1 MGTQKQVIQI
11 DAQINTHLGNL
22 NDTVAKLKK
31 GISDGVTKMDLSKG
45 TGKALSS
52 YIRQFKDEYDEFQK
66 YIKTDGAGKS
76 FVDFDDSGKA
86 VASGKRLLKVFEDI
100 QEVMKGINSKDAA
113 GFDKLFPQGKIGD
126 ADGLLKVLEKVEPKL
141 KELQEKQALR
151 ITLTGDITSIESKLT
166 QLKTELAEDNKLQID
181 VSSATTKLEEATKQV
196 DELQKKLQTSLQGKI
211 GEAQKELTTAQ
222 TERASKEQQIRS
234 NRAVMDQTG
243 VHFDKK
249 GGIRYGDMSKAG
261 WQNNTSRPKA
271 ERDAALNA
279 IEQYE
284 TTAAA
289 TASLEAELAQ
299 IDAKIAATTKN
310 LTNLNALAA
319 KISSPEGMSSVE
331 GGELTTAGVEVEQVE
346 KVTKALEEQRQAQ
359 ENLNKARA
367 QETAR
372 AQKQG
377 EVETLTADLETKKK
391 QVEQLGEA
399 IAKLSEKAN
408 LSELTEKLKDLGFD
422 EVTED
427 SLKSEEGIK
436 RIKEALNGM
445 SGERLEKVKTELKN
459 MGIIA
464 EDTNG
469 DIKLAAGA
477 LQKFDDN
484 RGALTRTQQDMENLK
499 NRMLD
504 FFSLTNTVQLFKR
517 AVTQAFNTV
526 KELDAVM
533 TETAVVTDFSVGD
546 MWDKLPEYSTEA
558 NKLGASISSLYQATT
573 LYYQQGL
580 ETEAAMSVGIET
592 MKMARIAGMEATE
605 ATQAMTAA
613 LRGFNME
620 VNEMNATR
628 VNDVYSEL
636 AAITAADTEQI
647 ATAMTK
653 TASIAAS
660 ANMEFETTA
669 ALLAQIIETTQEAP
683 ETAGTAMKTII
694 ARFTEVKS
702 LFSEGQLTGKDE
714 EGESI
719 DINKIDKALS
729 SVGISLKDFLNGQKG
744 IDDIFLE
751 LASKWDTLDL
761 ATQRYIA
768 TTAAGSRQQS
778 RFIAMMSDYGR
789 TMELVSAAN
798 NSAGASQRQFDK
810 TQESLEAKL
819 QKLKNA
825 WDQFT
830 MGIANSDLIKGGVD
844 MLTKILNIVNTLID
858 KLSGGSGL
866 IKGVLSLGAAFMGLS
881 AGESALNGIL
891 KFVSN
896 HTTLGSLPS
905 FENFKKGDNTK
916 TIFGSLKGFFTGI
929 PGTFSKFKEDRNKI
943 KLLKATN
950 SEELK
955 SAEANAG
962 GLYKA
967 YSKIGALLSNPYFW
981 GAAAAVTA
989 VAIIAKT
996 IDRYVESEKEKR
1008 KRLENQVEV
1017 SKEAEKNARST
1028 RDSLKADISSLR
1040 NLENGFDKLARGTSE
1055 WKEQLIQA
1063 NQQAI
1068 ELLEKYEGLQLETGA
1083 YGQLTI
1089 SEESYQKVQEQLLER
1104 AYKAQAQQASASL
1117 ELAILDYKE
1126 EWRLARQ
1133 SADKYQTSQTYLEQ
1147 SSTGVVTSTA
1157 PGATLSGNGELQQN
1171 VTIENETDAIFSLSD
1186 KQARTYLSAL
1196 AEAGINSTNLDT
1208 RGDQIRTILESQGYS
1223 GDIDSLISSMSAL
1236 GEDFDKLSASALAAS
1251 TRIEGLEYSFFFNA
1265 AQNRKNKDFADDVAA
1280 NYLDFIYS
1288 SSGGLSKHKQ
1298 QVEADYKGQSK
1309 NELLKEY
1316 ADKMGYYYSGGMV
1329 YYSKDQMNAPIQ
1341 FGEDNEQIEN
1351 TLRSTLAD
1359 LKISEE
1365 ATSKLDELSLT
1376 NSQLEAHQTIFGSQ
1390 APSLVEWV
1398 KLDSIEE
1405 AYQALGL
1412 RKEAVFVDD
1421 ETLTAL
1427 GGELQ
1432 KIVNNNN
1439 EQVQKKYA
1447 DVFKQVGRV
1456 YTTNGIATDTSKK
1469 VGDLIEQFGE
1479 DFAGRTSNAIQ
1490 ALSPLDSNI
1499 SDTILSN
1506 LLLLKDAEEF
1516 KAASDL
1522 ISNIDWSNPIKAA
1535 EQIKQAMITG
1545 DKATKEFAETLNET
1559 AKSFLGAGSQVRY
1572 FIEST
1577 DFSAVY
1583 GEIQKIID
1591 KSGELTAAD
1600 ILEIAD
1606 DYDSLGKILENT
1618 DISAAGLAKTLELI
1632 GDGTLQI
1639 YQLTDAV
1646 MAAAS
1651 GFSSLESVV
1660 AETLQTIKDF
1670 DPGINET
1677 DAIDFLEKYYKVLSE
1692 NIEKGYYGNS
1702 QNIEFLD
1709 FILGPNWRKGKTGK
1723 EIEQEIVRLTGLFE
1737 GEDGGLQKMVQNM
1750 FSGKKY
1756 SGEGYEQGKP
1766 VFDPS
1771 KLAEMDSLGAQAYIA
1786 ETQNVSDVM
1795 AGIIL
1800 TYLKNL
1806 YVGFGQGMEKQDR
1819 NLAAEKF
1826 WNEQKE
1832 QAGEGPITI
1841 DQSEIDAFAEIQ
1853 KLSEE
1858 EKDFFTKVLKDQG
1871 ATITQY
1877 RVNGK
1882 LRDTKEIIDEL
1893 DTVYNY
1899 NGWGRTE
1906 GYYKDNRFINGKY
1919 NEQEIKQTL
1928 SRENFSEEE
1937 QEQIFKDMIANATEN
1952 GGTIEVE
1959 TTLSNGD
1966 LKTIEVTSLED
1977 YENQVKQLE
1986 TALEQNL
1993 ITEAIAK
2000 GFVEGFT
2007 NLPTE
2012 TLDIKIRIQDKE
2024 FVITA
2029 DPSQAEQIL
2038 EDFYYEQD
2046 GKTITVNISS
2056 AISQRKL
2063 DFLEKFLP
2071 GITGEAQKA
2080 GLDITNYADGIV
2092 KSPTTHD
2099 ALVSEIGP
2107 ELIYRADGTAYL
2119 SGLNGP
2125 EITKIHRG
2133 DTVYTAEETKQIFRN
2148 RGKTIPNFMAGKSGE
2163 TNGGSSE
2170 SGSSSGTNWFGSSDS
2185 PSDSDS
2191 SLIDE
2196 LIKAIQKGSKD
2207 SGEQTQSLIDKIVE
2221 EKTSLDKL
2229 YNLVSQIEETTRQR
2243 ERLERRYEAL
2253 IKDTDSS
2260 IKDVVDNSKAQLAV
2274 LEAEKEL
2281 QESLIKGRQAQIEAY
2296 TAQNAGYAQYAGIE
2310 TNAYGDQVMRIDW
2323 DAINAISNDDERKK
2337 VEEYVSKLEGWL
2349 DELTE
2354 AEDAL
2359 WDIEDAVEEINER
2372 GKEEYLDLEN
2382 QIKEALISERQ
2393 EEIDKLSAIDESIN
2407 NANSSMMQA
2416 IQDTLSQQRQE
2427 RDNAKTEE
2435 ELAEK
2440 ERRLQYLKQDTSGA
2454 NALEIMELEKEL
2466 AEGREDYTDTL
2477 IDQKIE
2483 ELQKQNDQ
2491 AAEQRQKQID
2501 ILSKQL
2507 EMYERSEQIWKDVHN
2522 LINNGIDNDGIV
2534 IGSSLH
2540 NILKDYLATQG
2551 LSSIAKKDWWSDLDK
2566 TIKNAMAWLQT
2577 GRQLE
2582 NLPDSLAGKTINFTV
2597 GDETLTGKVDE
2608 NGNVTTEDGAVYKD
2622 VYEGAGGIY
2631 RTEEGKQSPPSTEQ
2645 EPVKPTEPELPEWYS
2660 SLEKTQ
2666 GFGYGAAKEDIA
2678 PVLQALDYLGY
2689 NGSGGYY
2696 FDPTN
2701 PKMGDA
2707 ALLAMSA
2714 FQKANGL
2721 NASGVMWNTD
2731 KYGGS
2736 KELKDQGKKTFEAL
2750 KKATKNKLGLTQFK
2764 TGGVADFTGPAWL
2777 DGTKSRPEIILN
2789 QQDSRN
2795 FIQLKDILG
2804 SILKGNHYS
2813 SSSTENNGDTVY
2825 DIDINVEKLEREVDL
2840 DTISN
2845 YVERKIT
2852 ETARYRNNNA
2862 VKISR

>member
-1 MGTQKQVIQI
+1 MGSSRQVIRI
-11 DAQINTHLGNL
+11 DAEVNASLGNL
-22 NDTVAKLKK
+22 NQVVTQLREGHSNGATQIDMSK
-31 GISDGVTKMDLSKG
+31 GI
-45 TGKALSS
+45 GKSISGL
-52 YIRQFKDEYDEFQK
+52 IRTFQTEYDEFSRLTK
-66 YIKTDGAGKS
+66 NG
-76 FVDFDDSGKA
+76 VLNMDDSGPAITSAKKLLR
-86 VASGKRLLKVFEDI
+86 VFDELQDVMSGIE
-100 QEVMKGINSKDAA
+100 SKDANA
-113 GFDKLFPQGKIGD
+113 LKKLFPSGFDENISNLG
-126 ADGLLKVLEKVEPKL
+126 
-141 KELQEKQALR
+141 KELDKVGQKIKNLSTAKAQKLGLEEEVERLQTELEQLKSKIAEPDQLDLNVQQAEQRLQRINKLIEDMRARAGQKIKINLEGQKEIKEKEHSNLLAQQRTKQEEVDRAQAEFNQTWRDYKIRKNKDGRYTYDGRTQADWESQIKTGSESERDIARKAVKSLQNIDIKKHTRFEEASTSLNTKKQELAALETRIQTISSEISNLQSSVAGLGNLSLGVLTELGKQAGLSPEQIER
-151 ITLTGDITSIESKLT
+151 ISK
-166 QLKTELAEDNKLQID
+166 ALQM
-181 VSSATTKLEEATKQV
+181 Q
-196 DELQKKLQTSLQGKI
+196 
-211 GEAQKELTTAQ
+211 TTAQ
-222 TERASKEQQIRS
+222 ER
-234 NRAVMDQTG
+234 
-243 VHFDKK
+243 
-249 GGIRYGDMSKAG
+249 
-261 WQNNTSRPKA
+261 
-271 ERDAALNA
+271 LN
-279 IEQYE
+279 
-284 TTAAA
+284 
-289 TASLEAELAQ
+289 
-299 IDAKIAATTKN
+299 
-310 LTNLNALAA
+310 
-319 KISSPEGMSSVE
+319 
-331 GGELTTAGVEVEQVE
+331 
-346 KVTKALEEQRQAQ
+346 QAQ
-359 ENLNKARA
+359 QAQADLPENQQAA
-367 QETAR
+367 E
-372 AQKQG
+372 QK
-377 EVETLTADLETKKK
+377 TADIEAKKK
-391 QVEQLGEA
+391 QIIDLEKTISGLKE
-399 IAKLSEKAN
+399 KLDLSDLSKR
-408 LSELTEKLKDLGFD
+408 LSELGIDISPDL
-422 EVTED
+422 
-427 SLKSEEGIK
+427 LKSEEGAQQV
-436 RIKEALNGM
+436 REQ
-445 SGERLEKVKTELKN
+445 LEKLDKE
-459 MGIIA
+459 
-464 EDTNG
+464 
-469 DIKLAAGA
+469 KLASVKKA
-477 LQKFDDN
+477 LQDLGITSKETQKNAEGAAKGIGKMDDEV
-484 RGALTRTQQDMENLK
+484 RAVTRAEQDMENLK

-504 FFSLTNTVQLFKR
+504 FFSLTNTIQLFKR

-546 MWDKLPEYSTEA
+546 MWDKLPEYSAEA

-580 ETEAAMSVGIET
+580 ETQAAMGVGIET

-714 EGESI
+714 EGEAI

-729 SVGISLKDFLNGQKG
+729 SVGISLKDFLKGQKG

-844 MLTKILNIVNTLID
+844 MLTKILNVINTLID
-858 KLSGGSGL
+858 KLSMGSGL
-866 IKGVLSLGAAFMGLS
+866 IKGILSLGAAWGGL
-881 AGESALNGIL
+881 ALGNKALSGGL
-891 KFVSN
+891 KFLTN
-896 HTTLGSLPS
+896 
-905 FENFKKGDNTK
+905 N
-916 TIFGSLKGFFTGI
+916 TIFGDIMPNLKKSLNEIPKDAEKPAVKTAEVFKRALGGI
-929 PGTFSKFKEDRNKI
+929 KKM
-943 KLLKATN
+943 
-950 SEELK
+950 
-955 SAEANAG
+955 
-962 GLYKA
+962 
-967 YSKIGALLSNPYFW
+967 LSSPTFW
-981 GAAAAVTA
+981 GVAAAVA
-989 VAIIAKT
+989 VVAIITKLLDNAIET
-996 IDRYVESEKEKR
+996 EKEKYE
-1008 KRLENQVEV
+1008 RLQKQVEY
-1017 SKEAEKNARST
+1017 SKDTEKSVRATKSMLEADTKN
-1028 RDSLKADISSLR
+1028 LK
-1040 NLENGFDKLARGTSE
+1040 NLEKGFEKLNRGTIE
-1055 WKEQLIQA
+1055 WKEQLLQA
-1063 NQQAI
+1063 NNQVI
-1068 ELLEKYEGLQLETGA
+1068 DMVEKYKGLELATGIF
-1083 YGQLTI
+1083 GQLTI
-1089 SEESYQKVQEQLLER
+1089 TEDSYQKVIEQQTKRAVQLQSASYIASAELASMNFDNWRDEEVQEQLQEYNYDMNLVTNQGKEIQDLAPVADLE
-1104 AYKAQAQQASASL
+1104 AD
-1117 ELAILDYKE
+1117 EAI
-1126 EWRLARQ
+1126 
-1133 SADKYQTSQTYLEQ
+1133 KYISPL
-1147 SSTGVVTSTA
+1147 
-1157 PGATLSGNGELQQN
+1157 
-1171 VTIENETDAIFSLSD
+1171 I
-1186 KQARTYLSAL
+1186 
-1196 AEAGINSTNLDT
+1196 EAGINSTNLSENKEKITDIL
-1208 RGDQIRTILESQGYS
+1208 IREGYTGSISNLIDNLEN
-1223 GDIDSLISSMSAL
+1223 L
-1236 GEDFDKLSASALAAS
+1236 GGDFDILGSKALDTALKIETMERGFYANVASQS
-1251 TRIEGLEYSFFFNA
+1251 E
-1265 AQNRKNKDFADDVAA
+1265 NRDLTNTAKE
-1280 NYLDFIYS
+1280 NYLDYYYQ
-1288 SSGGLSKHKQ
+1288 SSGGLVGRSEEIENQIKEQSPTKILAQYADAMGYEYYGGKIYTDSTMTQTIDLGEDQEQ
-1298 QVEADYKGQSK
+1298 QVNIAASVLAQMQLNDESVKLLDSLSLSSDQQKAFEIYFGDSSSLNAQQFQDYNDINKLAGVLGLTEDDLYVDKEKGQVTRK
-1309 NELLKEY
+1309 YLELQE
-1316 ADKMGYYYSGGMV
+1316 
-1329 YYSKDQMNAPIQ
+1329 I
-1341 FGEDNEQIEN
+1341 
-1351 TLRSTLAD
+1351 
-1359 LKISEE
+1359 
-1365 ATSKLDELSLT
+1365 LDERRKAIAENEKEQLSYFIKY
-1376 NSQLEAHQTIFGSQ
+1376 SSQ
-1390 APSLVEWV
+1390 ALFGGDIQGAFETYENAIPNYTQTYGE
-1398 KLDSIEE
+1398 KFEE
-1405 AYQALGL
+1405 NLLSVMRAITQT
-1412 RKEAVFVDD
+1412 KD
-1421 ETLTAL
+1421 E
-1427 GGELQ
+1427 E
-1432 KIVNNNN
+1432 I
-1439 EQVQKKYA
+1439 
-1447 DVFKQVGRV
+1447 
-1456 YTTNGIATDTSKK
+1456 SKK
-1469 VGDLIEQFGE
+1469 VFDSLLNTENQEAFVE
-1479 DFAGRTSNAIQ
+1479 LSDF
-1490 ALSPLDSNI
+1490 
-1499 SDTILSN
+1499 
-1506 LLLLKDAEEF
+1506 
-1516 KAASDL
+1516 
-1522 ISNIDWSNPIKAA
+1522 ISNIDWSNPIMAA
-1535 EQIKQAMITG
+1535 DEIKTAMETG
-1545 DKATKEFAETLNET
+1545 TPAVKTMAEEIFNLGQG
-1559 AKSFLGAGSQVRY
+1559 FLGAGSQIRY
-1572 FIEST
+1572 FVESSSFSEVNSELQEIIEKNGKI
-1577 DFSAVY
+1577 SAADVLDLADDY
-1583 GEIQKIID
+1583 EALGKIID
-1591 KSGELTAAD
+1591 
-1600 ILEIAD
+1600 
-1606 DYDSLGKILENT
+1606 NT
-1618 DISAAGLAKTLELI
+1618 NLSAAGLAEILGKFS
-1632 GDGTLQI
+1632 DGTLKI

-1646 MAAAS
+1646 LAAAE
-1651 GFSSLESVV
+1651 GFDSLDGVI
-1660 AETLQTIKDF
+1660 AETLKSIDDF
-1670 DPGINET
+1670 DPGLNET
-1677 DAIDFLEKYYKVLSE
+1677 DVVDFSEKAYKALTE
-1692 NIEKGYYGNS
+1692 NFKNGYWGNS
-1702 QNIEFLD
+1702 QNFEYLD
-1709 FILGPNWRKGKTGK
+1709 YFFGPKWREGLSGDDLKAEMQK
-1723 EIEQEIVRLTGLFE
+1723 LTNIIGE
-1737 GEDGGLQKMVQNM
+1737 GDSGLQKAWQNIL
-1750 FSGKKY
+1750 SGKTIR
-1756 SGEGYEQGKP
+1756 GGKST
-1766 VFDPS
+1766 FDLSSFETMTS
-1771 KLAEMDSLGAQAYIA
+1771 KEATAALAEANGISEEY
-1786 ETQNVSDVM
+1786 
-1795 AGIIL
+1795 AGILL
-1800 TYLKNL
+1800 TYLKNIDL
-1806 YVGFGQGMEKQDR
+1806 DFAAMMEKTDIEAG
-1819 NLAAEKF
+1819 L
-1826 WNEQKE
+1826 QKAWME
-1832 QAGEGPITI
+1832 SNGTMDISELEAL
-1841 DQSEIDAFAEIQ
+1841 SEIYGESVEYLKQ
-1853 KLSEE
+1853 YYKL
-1858 EKDFFTKVLKDQG
+1858 KG
-1871 ATITQY
+1871 AIITQY
-1877 RVNGK
+1877 RDENGQLK
-1882 LRDTKEIIDEL
+1882 KTEALISQLNMVYGSKNWGITKDL
-1893 DTVYNY
+1893 DTGGNLF
-1899 NGWGRTE
+1899 NTTE
-1906 GYYKDNRFINGKY
+1906 MRAAMLQEGFSETETNKVIQDAIA
-1919 NEQEIKQTL
+1919 EQVEQYGEATVTEVL
-1928 SRENFSEEE
+1928 SSGHNVTFTVDKEKSYEQARWEEE
-1937 QEQIFKDMIANATEN
+1937 QRIQQGFIAEIFGE
-1952 GGTIEVE
+1952 TIVSKLEESLTLTVE
-1959 TTLSNGD
+1959 TPTGEIVEFQAQLNGQEEAINTF
-1966 LKTIEVTSLED
+1966 LKLAEGTKITFQAGMKIPRSLI
-1977 YENQVKQLE
+1977 
-1986 TALEQNL
+1986 TALEILNPTL
-1993 ITEAIAK
+1993 
-2000 GFVEGFT
+2000 VEQLLG
-2007 NLPTE
+2007 
-2012 TLDIKIRIQDKE
+2012 
-2024 FVITA
+2024 
-2029 DPSQAEQIL
+2029 
-2038 EDFYYEQD
+2038 
-2046 GKTITVNISS
+2046 
-2056 AISQRKL
+2056 
-2063 DFLEKFLP
+2063 
-2071 GITGEAQKA
+2071 A
-2080 GLDITNYADGIV
+2080 GLEIDESHASGLKN
-2092 KSPTTHD
+2092 SPTTHD
-2099 ALVSEIGP
+2099 ALVSEKGP
-2107 ELIYRADGTAYL
+2107 ELIQRADGTAYL

-2133 DTVYTAEETKQIFRN
+2133 DTVYTAEETEQIFRN
-2148 RGKTIPNFMAGKSGE
+2148 RGKTMPRFEYGLGNLSEEEVKKLISLGDVGTLQEVYKEYGEEGLKYYGYELNMTSSQQEFFDKYGYSISPYIKKNSDDNDGGASENKDKNDTTEIPDWAREALESLNSISTGLG
-2163 TNGGSSE
+2163 GGSFV
-2170 SGSSSGTNWFGSSDS
+2170 GSLVS
-2185 PSDSDS
+2185 
-2191 SLIDE
+2191 
-2196 LIKAIQKGSKD
+2196 
-2207 SGEQTQSLIDKIVE
+2207 E

-2229 YNLVSQIEETTRQR
+2229 YNLLALIEETTRQR

-2296 TAQNAGYAQYAGIE
+2296 TAQNAGYAQYAGVE